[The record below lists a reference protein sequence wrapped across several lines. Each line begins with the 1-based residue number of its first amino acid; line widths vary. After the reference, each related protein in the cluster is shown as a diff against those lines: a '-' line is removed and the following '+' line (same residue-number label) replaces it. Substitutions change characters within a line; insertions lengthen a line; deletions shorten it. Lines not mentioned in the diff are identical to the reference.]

1 MWLLVVE
8 VFIPH
13 GAVSDG
19 RPSPHMIN
27 PPLFFFTFIFFLHC
41 HWNSSFSF
49 KRYCISHVSINLTL
63 SLCLP
68 FRFSSPCIPAS
79 ILFRP
84 SPFPQAQPP
93 LWYSQSHLQSDIF
106 SGLITLSSHNLIEHL
121 TSTPTSSDP
130 NAPFSPPPTYRRWIL
145 SSHHLLS
152 ALSSCPHSLLFP
164 PSPLNLCLHP
174 NPVFS
179 KTAWAVIPRLL
190 WEPG

>member
-1 MWLLVVE
+1 MVDLARTWSIPPPFFSLL
-8 VFIPH
+8 
-13 GAVSDG
+13 
-19 RPSPHMIN
+19 
-27 PPLFFFTFIFFLHC
+27 LFFFYIVTETHPSHLKGTV
-41 HWNSSFSF
+41 SPMS
-49 KRYCISHVSINLTL
+49 RLISL